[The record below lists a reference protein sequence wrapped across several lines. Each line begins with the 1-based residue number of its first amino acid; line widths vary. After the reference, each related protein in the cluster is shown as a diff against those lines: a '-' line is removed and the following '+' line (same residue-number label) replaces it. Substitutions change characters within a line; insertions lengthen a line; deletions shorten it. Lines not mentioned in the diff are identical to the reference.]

1 MLPYLPIIGG
11 AQIQAHGLATSLNNL
26 GHEIVVYASK
36 FCVSEIKKLGWNFD
50 YQLKSCNSAKYPLFK
65 INNKLWYWITA
76 NAIKRRILSDKLN
89 IVQLFMS
96 WPWACV
102 AKEINRLNIPVV
114 LRTAGDDIQTN
125 KKLNYGIRLNSDR
138 DKMIKTGLKNINKL
152 IAISPAI
159 TREYLQLD
167 LQSNNI
173 IEIGNG
179 VNVNNFTK
187 YNIDKIDVRTKLNLP
202 LDKKLILSVGRNH
215 PKKGFKD
222 LIISLKHL
230 NHDKDYYAVVI
241 VGDKTNELIPFAESL
256 GQKNNFFPINEL
268 SAKEKTKNLIFP
280 SKELNELYKSVDYF
294 VLSSHIE
301 GYPNVTLE
309 AAAAK
314 IPVIVANSPGCRDVV
329 TDGVDGIH
337 VSVESPVEIS
347 EAIMKLE
354 KKPVLRQLIID
365 NGFKKALSRDWKNV
379 AEEYLAVYKDILDTK
394 TQFNYQD

>member
-26 GHEIVVYASK
+26 GHEIIVYASK
-36 FCVSEIKKLGWNFD
+36 FCVSECKKLGWIFD
-50 YQLKSCNSAKYPLFK
+50 YQIKSCNSAKYPLFK
-65 INNKLWYWITA
+65 INTKLWYWITA
-76 NAIKRRILSDKLN
+76 NAIKRKILSDKLDV
-89 IVQLFMS
+89 VQLYMS

-102 AKEINRLNIPVV
+102 AKEINQLDIPVV

-125 KKLNYGIRLNSDR
+125 KKLNYGIRLNNNR
-138 DKMIKTGLKNINKL
+138 DKMIKNGLKDVDKL
-152 IAISPAI
+152 VAISPAI
-159 TREYLQLD
+159 TREYLQLG

-179 VNVNNFTK
+179 INVDNFTK
-187 YNIDKIDVRTKLNLP
+187 CNIDKIDIRAKLKLP

-222 LIISLKHL
+222 LIFSLKYL
-230 NHDKDYYAVVI
+230 NNDEDCYAVVI
-241 VGDKTNELIPFAESL
+241 VGDKVNELTFFAESI
-256 GQKNNFFPINEL
+256 GQQNNFFPINEL
-268 SAKEKTKNLIFP
+268 SAQEKTKELIFP
-280 SKELNELYKSVDYF
+280 SKELIELYKSADFF

-314 IPVIVANSPGCRDVV
+314 IPVIVANSPGSRDVV
-329 TDGVDGIH
+329 SDGVDGIH

-354 KKPVLRQLIID
+354 KNLERRQLMID
-365 NGFKKALSRDWKNV
+365 NGFKKALARDWKNV
-379 AEEYLAVYKDILDTK
+379 AQEYLAVYKHALDAK
-394 TQFNYQD
+394 NQFNYQN